1 MLLYL
6 YTKMKEAYHK
16 YKDDWVILR
25 YDDKD
30 INWKK
35 NWRSEYW
42 TWTGWKP
49 WLKNAKIYW
58 HEDSAREALVMIRV
72 KKANLPTDEVW

>member
-6 YTKMKEAYHK
+6 YTKMKEGIHK

-30 INWKK
+30 IDWKK

-42 TWTGWKP
+42 TWTEWKP
-49 WLKNAKIYW
+49 WLKNAKIYR

-72 KKANLPTDEVW
+72 KKANLSTD

>member
-6 YTKMKEAYHK
+6 YTKMKEGIHK

-30 INWKK
+30 IDRKK

-42 TWTGWKP
+42 TWTEWKP
-49 WLKNAKIYW
+49 WLKNAKVYW
-58 HEDSAREALVMIRV
+58 HEDTAREALVMIRV
-72 KKANLPTDEVW
+72 KKADLSTD

>member
-6 YTKMKEAYHK
+6 YTKMKEAIHK

-30 INWKK
+30 IDWKK

-42 TWTGWKP
+42 TWTEWKP
-49 WLKNAKIYW
+49 WLRNAKIYR
-58 HEDSAREALVMIRV
+58 HEDTADQALVMLRI
-72 KKANLPTDEVW
+72 KKADLSTD

>member
-6 YTKMKEAYHK
+6 YTKMKEGIHK

-30 INWKK
+30 IDWKK

-42 TWTGWKP
+42 TWTEWKP
-49 WLKNAKIYW
+49 WLKNAKVYW

-72 KKANLPTDEVW
+72 KKADLSTD